1 MAYFPRSPYDI
12 YAYTYVTEIKKA
24 RRKIL
29 ESKQWLK
36 SLTCGTMDDFVSALF
51 CVSKISMVP
60 FTAKRTILIN
70 KLKKGESVLMTEL
83 VT

>member
-1 MAYFPRSPYDI
+1 
-12 YAYTYVTEIKKA
+12 
-24 RRKIL
+24 
-29 ESKQWLK
+29 
-36 SLTCGTMDDFVSALF
+36 MDDFVSTLF

-60 FTAKRTILIN
+60 FTAKGTILIN